1 MTISS
6 TTTLDE
12 GGQCAS
18 LQKKCSQLD
27 VRVTSLE
34 QAYKKRALP
43 NLASTPS
50 SSLFQKSMQSPNN
63 LNSSMKG
70 NMMSIKNAVL
80 NDFIRHGK
88 SMGSAGGAGYAQK
101 SLTSMMGERS
111 NLLLPPATRDVMQQ
125 LEPDY
130 SPFRKI
136 ARVTYITTD
145 TLEVL
150 MDRKNGD
157 VGWVSETDER
167 NETEAPELFKT
178 IIPTHELFAR
188 PRASQKLLDDAGV
201 DVEQW
206 LSQKIAWQM
215 GMMETEA
222 FVKGDGK
229 GKPRGFLTYESTTP
243 DKDDFGKIVTF
254 ASGDEGTLMSSDVLI
269 DVMHSMKVEY
279 LSNAC
284 WVMSRPTLSI
294 LRKLKDKD
302 GQYLW
307 LQNNLQA
314 TQSTLLG
321 YPVVLCDAMPHPE
334 KDQICIA
341 FGNFEEAYHIVDR
354 QDINIL
360 RDPYSAKPYVE
371 FYATKRIGGDVMR
384 HDALRFVRF

>member
-1 MTISS
+1 MNLPVPTA
-6 TTTLDE
+6 LGE
-12 GGQCAS
+12 GGNCSS
-18 LQKKCSQLD
+18 LQKQCSQLD
-27 VRVTSLE
+27 ARVTSLE
-34 QAYKKRALP
+34 HAYKRRALP
-43 NLASTPS
+43 PS
-50 SSLFQKSMQSPNN
+50 SSATLSNLFQKSMHSSNN
-63 LNSSMKG
+63 SIDAMKG
-70 NMMSIKNAVL
+70 NTMSPKNAVL
-80 NDFIRHGK
+80 NDFIRHG
-88 SMGSAGGAGYAQK
+88 GSTVGASGYAQK
-101 SLTSMMGERS
+101 SLTSTMGERS

-150 MDRKNGD
+150 IDRKNGD
-157 VGWVSETDER
+157 VGWVSETDAR
-167 NETEAPELFKT
+167 NETEAPELLKT

-201 DVEQW
+201 DVEKW

-229 GKPRGFLTYESTTP
+229 GKPRGFLTYDTTTP
-243 DKDDFGKIVTF
+243 EKEECGKVVTF
-254 ASGDEGTLMSSDVLI
+254 SSGDEGTLMSSDVLI

-279 LSNAC
+279 LTNAC
-284 WVMSRPTLSI
+284 WVMSRQTLSI
-294 LRKLKDKD
+294 IRKLKDKD

-307 LQNNLQA
+307 LQNNMNPA
-314 TQSTLLG
+314 HSTLLG
-321 YPVVLCDAMPHPE
+321 YSVVLCDAMPHPE
-334 KDQICIA
+334 KDNICIV

-354 QDINIL
+354 QDVHIL

>member
-1 MTISS
+1 MTLPVPTVLSEEGRCS
-6 TTTLDE
+6 T
-12 GGQCAS
+12 
-18 LQKKCSQLD
+18 LQKQCSQLD

-34 QAYKKRALP
+34 QAYKRRALP
-43 NLASTPS
+43 MVS
-50 SSLFQKSMQSPNN
+50 SGLFQKSMSSSND
-63 LNSSMKG
+63 SMKG
-70 NMMSIKNAVL
+70 NTMSIKNNLL
-80 NDFIRHGK
+80 NDFIRSGRPQPV
-88 SMGSAGGAGYAQK
+88 GGFYAQK
-101 SLTSMMGERS
+101 SLTSTMGERS
-111 NLLLPPATRDVMQQ
+111 NLLLPSTSRDVLQQ

-130 SPFRKI
+130 SPLRRI
-136 ARVTYITTD
+136 ARVTYIATD

-150 MDRKNGD
+150 VDRKNGD
-157 VGWVSETDER
+157 VGWVSETDAR
-167 NETEAPELFKT
+167 NETEAPELLKT

-229 GKPRGFLTYESTTP
+229 GKPRGFLTCETTTP
-243 DKDDFGKIVTF
+243 ENEECGKVVTF
-254 ASGDEGTLMSSDVLI
+254 SSGDEGTLRQSDILI
-269 DVMHSMKVEY
+269 DVLHSMKIEY
-279 LSNAC
+279 LNKAC
-284 WVMSRPTLSI
+284 WVMSRQTLSI

-302 GQYLW
+302 GQYVW
-307 LQNNLQA
+307 LQNMANSA
-314 TQSTLLG
+314 HDTLLG

-334 KDQICIA
+334 KDALCIA

-371 FYATKRIGGDVMR
+371 FYATKRVGGDVMR